1 MHRSEI
7 IGPPIVFVACALVGW
22 YLNAWAEIGAS
33 GSGLRQG
40 LVSGGFKFALVVSV
54 LTLVIALA
62 RRRTAWAT
70 FASFLPLVGGIG
82 SWVVLPFLGH

>member
-1 MHRSEI
+1 MHRSEA
-7 IGPPIVFVACALVGW
+7 IGPAIIFVVCSLVGW

-40 LVSGGFKFALVVSV
+40 LVSGGFKIFLAVSALALVV
-54 LTLVIALA
+54 ALA
-62 RRRTAWAT
+62 RRRGAWAT

-82 SWVVLPFLGH
+82 SWVVLPFLGR